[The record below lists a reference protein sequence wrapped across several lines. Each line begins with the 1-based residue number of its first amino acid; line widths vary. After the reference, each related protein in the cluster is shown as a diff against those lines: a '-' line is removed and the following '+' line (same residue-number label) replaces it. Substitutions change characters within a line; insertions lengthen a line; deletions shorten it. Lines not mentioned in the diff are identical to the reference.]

1 MRASI
6 LLKVI
11 AVLITVAALFSSTMI
26 EVFTY
31 AVLIAITG
39 CSGLICQTLEESR

>member
-1 MRASI
+1 MKTSTV
-6 LLKVI
+6 LNLTCVVI
-11 AVLITVAALFSSTMI
+11 TFAATFSSSMF
-26 EVFTY
+26 EVFAY

>member
-1 MRASI
+1 MRTSI

-26 EVFTY
+26 EVFAY